1 MLLDIRWYSGETA
14 CASALSSHRQCVSL
28 YLISIIIVQGPS
40 CLRPFKTFMFKILLS
55 SNPKL
60 TSIQESKSVLTPIF
74 PMSDF
79 C

>member
-40 CLRPFKTFMFKILLS
+40 CLRPSCLRFSCLPANS
-55 SNPKL
+55 DSKL
-60 TSIQESKSVLTPIF
+60 TSIQESKSVLTPI
-74 PMSDF
+74 SDV
-79 C
+79 